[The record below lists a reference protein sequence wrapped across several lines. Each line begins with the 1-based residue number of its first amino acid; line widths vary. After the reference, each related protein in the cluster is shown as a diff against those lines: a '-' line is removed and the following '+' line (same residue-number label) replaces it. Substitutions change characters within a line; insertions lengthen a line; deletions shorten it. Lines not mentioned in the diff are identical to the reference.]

1 MTPAPRSDGE
11 LLPPHS
17 EARAPIPDYEREVS
31 RPNSRE
37 RGWNILATPGTYILL
52 AINIAVF
59 GWMVLHGVSPKDP
72 TTGQLSNMEPPTPY
86 ILLAGQWW
94 RLLTATFV
102 HVGLL
107 HIATNMWCLW
117 NLGLLGEPLLGPAG
131 LIAVYLITG
140 IAGNLLSLL
149 FNVFHRDG
157 VSVGAGASGAVFGI
171 AGILIVLLSNKKL
184 PIPALELNRLRRSV
198 IQFAVLNLI
207 IGVGGQVILSID
219 TTSEYGSIALT
230 ESNLVIEEVAL
241 HAPEGFGHVL
251 FGHIEQLLARNGT
264 TVHQMECFAAAS
276 GPGSFTGVR
285 VGLAATKGLG
295 EATGNGLSR
304 YRIYGAGILRTA
316 PLRAT
321 VIDARRGEVYA
332 AVYNDRSNW
341 CCRKLW

>member
-1 MTPAPRSDGE
+1 MTPAPPSDGE

-17 EARAPIPDYEREVS
+17 EARAPIPDYQREVS

-59 GWMVLHGVSPKDP
+59 GWMILHGVSAKDP
-72 TTGQLSNMEPPTPY
+72 TTEQLVHYGATNAYLVLS
-86 ILLAGQWW
+86 GQWW

-149 FNVFHRDG
+149 FNVFQRDG

-184 PIPALELNRLRRSV
+184 PIPAFELNRLRRSV
-198 IQFAVLNLI
+198 IQFAVLNLV
-207 IGVGGQVILSID
+207 IGIGANFTSIVRIDNKAHIGGFLSGLALGVPLLPRM
-219 TTSEYGSIALT
+219 TSGRTRYLQRQKLT
-230 ESNLVIEEVAL
+230 
-241 HAPEGFGHVL
+241 
-251 FGHIEQLLARNGT
+251 
-264 TVHQMECFAAAS
+264 FAAAA
-276 GPGSFTGVR
+276 FLLLL
-285 VGLAATKGLG
+285 LAYFIAK
-295 EATGNGLSR
+295 
-304 YRIYGAGILRTA
+304 LR
-316 PLRAT
+316 
-321 VIDARRGEVYA
+321 
-332 AVYNDRSNW
+332 
-341 CCRKLW
+341 